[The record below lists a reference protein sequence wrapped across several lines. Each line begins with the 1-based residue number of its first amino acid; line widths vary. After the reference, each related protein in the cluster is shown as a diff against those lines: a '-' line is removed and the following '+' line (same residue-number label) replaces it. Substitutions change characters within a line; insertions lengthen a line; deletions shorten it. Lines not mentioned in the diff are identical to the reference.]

1 MNYQLTENEL
11 LILKELT
18 RKIFENF
25 NENKKLTKI
34 PKKTIQKVLYR
45 LSGKLSETNPIKNA
59 IPFYWFLA
67 GPYSEKVDSGIVSM
81 KSEQVLLPD
90 NGIYE
95 MYMFNPDLIHSRF
108 LDHDAS
114 FQEAREIISKE
125 VTHMRGFSN
134 LQLVKDIYDDAPLL
148 FYPTYKSRFL
158 VYFESFC
165 NYYLEQNENLSNLF
179 SENDI
184 LESLEKTKL
193 SLPSD
198 QLFKKFNVVYQDFV
212 LIITN
217 VLNYNKKN
225 DSEFLTVLQSLGD
238 LANKVWNVFA
248 YGARILE
255 HDEFYEPKVSMW
267 NEMFTEQTLQL
278 EEAVRKTSLFVTEIL
293 QISSDRKQDVIKCVE
308 DKAFKKK
315 LAKLAGFDKMPEY
328 DDGAFQRLTGII
340 QSRIKTKDFDSV
352 ELVREARE
360 S

>member
-11 LILKELT
+11 LILKELI
-18 RKIFENF
+18 RKIFENY
-25 NENKKLTKI
+25 NDNKNLTKI
-34 PKKTIQKVLYR
+34 SKKTIQKILYK
-45 LSGKLSETNPIKNA
+45 LNKKLSEGNPIRNT

-67 GPYSEKVDSGIVSM
+67 GPYSEKVDAGIIAM
-81 KSEQVLLPD
+81 KSEQVLLPA

-114 FQEAREIISKE
+114 FQEAREIISQE
-125 VTHMRGFSN
+125 VAQMRGFSN
-134 LQLVKDIYDDAPLL
+134 LQLINDIYDEAPLL

-165 NYYLEQNENLSNLF
+165 NYYLEQDDNLSNLF

-198 QLFKKFNVVYQDFV
+198 QLFKKFNGIYQDFV
-212 LIITN
+212 LIITK
-217 VLNYNKKN
+217 VLNYNRKN

-255 HDEFYEPKVSMW
+255 HHEFYEPKVLMW
-267 NEMFTEQTLQL
+267 NEMFTDQTLQL
-278 EEAVRKTSLFVTEIL
+278 EEAIRKTSLLVTEVL
-293 QISSDRKQDVIKCVE
+293 QISLDRKQDVIKSLE

-315 LAKLAGFDKMPEY
+315 LAKLVGFDKIPEY
-328 DDGAFQRLTGII
+328 DDNSFTRLTGII

-352 ELVREARE
+352 ELVRETRE
-360 S
+360 G